1 MAQKWP
7 PKSLKLPKMA
17 QNGTKVAQKVWL
29 HSGPKLLNVAVRI
42 DRATKRSV
50 RASAQ
55 PTNFSKQK
63 RPTSSNVNARKTNR
77 K

>member
-1 MAQKWP
+1 MA
-7 PKSLKLPKMA
+7 PKSLKSPKMA

-55 PTNFSKQK
+55 PTNYDH
-63 RPTSSNVNARKTNR
+63 
-77 K
+77 